1 MFPLPTP
8 DEMFSTL
15 ANGKSF
21 SKLDLARAY
30 KQMEVAE
37 NSQPFLII
45 NTHLGLFCYR
55 QLPFGIAS
63 APVMW
68 QKAMSVVLQ
77 DC

>member
-37 NSQPFLII
+37 NSQPFPII
-45 NTHLGLFCYR
+45 NTHWDYSATGNCLLGSH
-55 QLPFGIAS
+55 QP
-63 APVMW
+63 
-68 QKAMSVVLQ
+68 Q
-77 DC
+77 